1 MNLPISAAA
10 LFATAYLTLLT
21 VPATAEPT
29 PERQKFLRDLVQNE
43 CTRCHG
49 YRRIGQNGP
58 PLTPDIMELKDPDY
72 LMMVILNG
80 RFTQM
85 PPWKGMLSVDDVE
98 FIVGRIL
105 VEPAP

>member
-1 MNLPISAAA
+1 MTSRLVAA
-10 LFATAYLTLLT
+10 LLLAAIAL
-21 VPATAEPT
+21 PATAQPT
-29 PERQKFLRDLVQNE
+29 PERQKYLRDLVQWE

-49 YRRIGQNGP
+49 YQRIGQNGP

-72 LMMVILNG
+72 LMNVILNG
-80 RFTQM
+80 RFAQM

-98 FIVGRIL
+98 FIVKTIL